1 MRCARAIILL
11 HSFVKISAS
20 FPRASG
26 ERYMCVCTRR
36 GRPSLNKRLLFSAL
50 VQDYYS
56 AAMQCTGTRAHYTRT
71 LNSHCCV
78 PSKGRSIERHA
89 LSSCN
94 NDGPRASLYALSF
107 ITTRSAALS
116 RLYFISRSNALP
128 FPSRGCQD
136 WFRKITD
143 MLRSYEDFIS
153 FSVKDEYIFLDRYRL
168 VLC

>member
-1 MRCARAIILL
+1 MRYARAIILL

-26 ERYMCVCTRR
+26 EGYVCVCTRR

-56 AAMQCTGTRAHYTRT
+56 AAMQRTRTRARAYVR

-94 NDGPRASLYALSF
+94 NDGPRAPLYALSF
-107 ITTRSAALS
+107 ITAQIGRSLS
-116 RLYFISRSNALP
+116 TIFHLSLKRSSLLISQMS
-128 FPSRGCQD
+128 
-136 WFRKITD
+136 
-143 MLRSYEDFIS
+143 DF
-153 FSVKDEYIFLDRYRL
+153 VK
-168 VLC
+168 

>member
-1 MRCARAIILL
+1 MRYARAIILL

-26 ERYMCVCTRR
+26 ARYVHVCTA
-36 GRPSLNKRLLFSAL
+36 GSPLPKQAPLIFCSCARLLFRGERDA
-50 VQDYYS
+50 VHG
-56 AAMQCTGTRAHYTRT
+56 MHTGVHTHAR

-94 NDGPRASLYALSF
+94 NDGPRAPLYALSF

-116 RLYFISRSNALP
+116 RLYFISH
-128 FPSRGCQD
+128 
-136 WFRKITD
+136 
-143 MLRSYEDFIS
+143 
-153 FSVKDEYIFLDRYRL
+153 
-168 VLC
+168 